1 MITNNFKGKR
11 ILFLSVKLFNYE
23 NIIADKMRSLG
34 AIVDYYDERPANS
47 IFVKGI
53 IRLHRDFYRKK
64 ISNYYNSI
72 LKKIENRKYD
82 YFFLIKG
89 EVVSDFFIEK
99 VKELNPNI
107 TLLYYTFD
115 SFKNNSNAVSI
126 LKYFDRKFTFDC
138 KDSESYGLALRPLF
152 FSDDY
157 VHFEPNSIYD
167 IDLLFIGTA
176 HSDRYVISES
186 VADWCKKNNLKNYAF
201 YYSPSRLVFLFFK
214 LFDSS
219 FKKFNFNKISFQSLN
234 HSQITQ
240 LYNKSKVVLD
250 VNHPNQN
257 GLTMRVFEVLGSG
270 KKLVTTNEE
279 VKKYPF
285 YNINNISI
293 IDRDNIVMDRSFF
306 DTPYQKIDSDLYK
319 RMSINGWLEEIFFPK
334 DKFDWVVDSQKEVR

>member
-1 MITNNFKGKR
+1 MITNNLKGKR

-34 AIVDYYDERPANS
+34 ATVDYYDERPANS
-47 IFVKGI
+47 IFAKGI
-53 IRLHRDFYRKK
+53 IRLNRNFYKTK
-64 ISNYYNSI
+64 IANYYTSI
-72 LKKIENRKYD
+72 LKKIENNKYD

-99 VKELNPNI
+99 IKKLNPNI
-107 TLLYYTFD
+107 TLIYYTFD

-138 KDSESYGLALRPLF
+138 KDAEDYGLELRPLF

-157 VHFEPNSIYD
+157 AYSEPRSNYD

-176 HSDRYVISES
+176 HSDRYVISEN
-186 VADWCKKNNLKNYAF
+186 VADWCIDNNLKNYAF
-201 YYSPSRLVFLFFK
+201 YYSPSRLVFWFFK

-219 FKKFNFNKISFQSLN
+219 FKKFNYNKISFESLN
-234 HSQITQ
+234 HSQITE
-240 LYNKSKVVLD
+240 LYNKSKVILD

-270 KKLVTTNEE
+270 KKLVTTNAD

-285 YNINNISI
+285 YNTNNICI
-293 IDRDNIVMDRSFF
+293 IDRSNIVMDRTFF
-306 DTPYQKIDSDLYK
+306 DTPFQKTDSNLYE
-319 RMSINGWLEEIFFPK
+319 RMSINGWLEEIFFS
-334 DKFDWVVDSQKEVR
+334 DNEFNWLTN